1 MERDAPRTASN
12 RATTY
17 FDDVEV
23 DGNLNVK
30 GSVTITGEDL
40 NRRFADVLEAIAANH
55 GAVLARFDRID
66 ARFDRIDARFDRID
80 ARSDR
85 IEGKLDQL
93 LSREEVQP

>member
-55 GAVLARFDRID
+55 GAVLARFDRIE
-66 ARFDRIDARFDRID
+66 ARFDRIEARFDG
-80 ARSDR
+80 
-85 IEGKLDQL
+85 IEGKLEQL
-93 LSREEVQP
+93 LNR